1 MRAKKSL
8 AKPKKTVIFSNDF
21 YSDMRA
27 DGMLHALI
35 VRSPFSSGKINSIQL
50 ENQET
55 LPENYEIFTADDIP
69 GQKFITTFGTRTEIF
84 CTGEIKYKGEPVA
97 LIAGPDKKTV
107 LELREKVKII
117 LERKNEISEKNP
129 ENENGNPEKNGLTKQ
144 IKENSEIKNQN
155 KEESE
160 DFFEER
166 TFEKLP
172 ENTESKKTSEL
183 KEPPETSESEAAK
196 IAENLENQE
205 KNDLQDLPSFSEKP
219 AESEHSE
226 NFEKTSKTADETF
239 SSKESETSES
249 SESGKSSLKIENLKN
264 SENQE
269 SQKSENSSEEKNS
282 GENFNQDSDF
292 DGNFEIAAEREVL
305 SGDAESEFKNP
316 ENKII
321 EGIWKNSVTQ
331 HEIKETAG
339 CFCCLKGEN
348 LHIFTAGRY
357 ITHIKDSVSRATG
370 LEKSNIIL
378 NCTKKNNQNSNKIW
392 MNSIFAAMAS
402 VAALKTGKPVLLSLE
417 REDEINFV
425 ERATFVKV
433 RNRAAVSKD
442 GTIKAMDIEIQADTG
457 YKNPLASE
465 MLDRFT
471 IAAAGIYSTE
481 NLRIRTKIFSSAN
494 PPSSVRLNRIDSQV
508 FFALES
514 QIQKISEETGFT
526 PLEIRLKN
534 LRNLNAKSKITK
546 NPFALEL
553 GRAEDSM
560 KAVCARSDFNRKYAV
575 YKLAEKGRYETDEN
589 SPYSPPLRGIGMA
602 AAFDGNG
609 YLGTNFKNENFSLQ
623 VTMTEERKIIVNT
636 APPSQNIK
644 EIWQK
649 IIIDSLGA
657 DKRSIQFN
665 LDLSLAEAG
674 EKGIEAIQ
682 NDLMIGNISIKTH
695 LLKKCIEAIKRKKD
709 AALPITVKKSIAP
722 SKRNQWK
729 EETFSG
735 TPFFSTSF
743 GTCVVEV
750 EYDSCAFSEQV
761 TGVFAVIDC
770 GRIANPQ
777 AAETAAKQAIKKCLS
792 TLVFGDSLKCPKIV
806 VQFAQSDDEPKN
818 LDSLIYSILP
828 PAFCSATSQALA
840 LTVNELPLKTDSLF
854 KIKANSETNKK
865 IKNQETQ

>member
-8 AKPKKTVIFSNDF
+8 SKPKKTVIFSNDF

-27 DGMLHALI
+27 DGMLYALV
-35 VRSPFSSGKINSIQL
+35 VRSPFSSGKINSIKL
-50 ENQET
+50 ENQEQ
-55 LPENYEIFTADDIP
+55 LPENYEIFTASDIP
-69 GQKFITTFGTRTEIF
+69 NQKFITTFGTRTEIF

-97 LIAGPDKKTV
+97 LIAGPDKKT
-107 LELREKVKII
+107 LFELREKIKII
-117 LERKNEISEKNP
+117 IDSRKNEISE
-129 ENENGNPEKNGLTKQ
+129 
-144 IKENSEIKNQN
+144 ENSNEASEKKSAEKSGNEQTEKIEQTEQTEKIKAAENSKQENQN
-155 KEESE
+155 QEKPESQ
-160 DFFEER
+160 DSPSFY
-166 TFEKLP
+166 EK
-172 ENTESKKTSEL
+172 S
-183 KEPPETSESEAAK
+183 SESEIMEK
-196 IAENLENQE
+196 SGENAE
-205 KNDLQDLPSFSEKP
+205 
-219 AESEHSE
+219 
-226 NFEKTSKTADETF
+226 ETF
-239 SSKESETSES
+239 SSNESENSDSIKSEKKSSKLENPENSES
-249 SESGKSSLKIENLKN
+249 L
-264 SENQE
+264 
-269 SQKSENSSEEKNS
+269 KSENSAEEKKS
-282 GENFNQDSDF
+282 GEKSAQNFIF
-292 DGNFEIAAEREVL
+292 DKTLEIAAEREVL
-305 SGDAESEFKNP
+305 AGDAGSEFKNP

-370 LEKSNIIL
+370 LDKSNIIL

-392 MNSIFAAMAS
+392 MSSIFAAMAG
-402 VAALKTGKPVLLSLE
+402 VAALKTGKPVLLALE

-425 ERATFVKV
+425 ERATFVQVK
-433 RNRAAVSKD
+433 NRAAVSKD
-442 GTIKAMDIEIQADTG
+442 GTIKALDIEIKADTG
-457 YKNPLASE
+457 YKNPLAKE
-465 MLDRFT
+465 MLDRFA

-494 PPSSVRLNRIDSQV
+494 PPSAVRLNRIDSQV

-514 QIQKISEETGFT
+514 QIQKICEETGFT

-534 LRNLNAKSKITK
+534 LRNSNAKSKISK
-546 NPFALEL
+546 NPFTLEL

-575 YKLAEKGRYETDEN
+575 YKLAERGRYETDEN

-623 VTMTEERKIIVNT
+623 VTMTDERKIVVNT

-649 IIIDSLGA
+649 IIIDSLGV

-665 LDLSLAEAG
+665 LDLSLAEAS
-674 EKGIEAIQ
+674 EKGIASIQ

-695 LLKKCIEAIKRKKD
+695 LLKKCIEAIRRKKD

-735 TPFFSTSF
+735 MPFFSTSF

-770 GRIANPQ
+770 GKIANPQ

-806 VQFAQSDDEPKN
+806 VQFAQSD
-818 LDSLIYSILP
+818 
-828 PAFCSATSQALA
+828 
-840 LTVNELPLKTDSLF
+840 
-854 KIKANSETNKK
+854 
-865 IKNQETQ
+865 

>member
-8 AKPKKTVIFSNDF
+8 SKPKKTVIFSNDF

-50 ENQET
+50 ENQEQ
-55 LPENYEIFTADDIP
+55 LPENYEIFTASDIP
-69 GQKFITTFGTRTEIF
+69 NQKFITTFGTRTEIF

-97 LIAGPDKKTV
+97 LIAGPDKKT
-107 LELREKVKII
+107 LFELREKIKII
-117 LERKNEISEKNP
+117 LDSRKNEISE
-129 ENENGNPEKNGLTKQ
+129 
-144 IKENSEIKNQN
+144 ENSNEASEKKSAETSGNEQTAKIEQTEQTEKIKTAENSKQENQN
-155 KEESE
+155 Q
-160 DFFEER
+160 
-166 TFEKLP
+166 EK
-172 ENTESKKTSEL
+172 TESQDSPSFYEK
-183 KEPPETSESEAAK
+183 TSESEITEK
-196 IAENLENQE
+196 SDEN
-205 KNDLQDLPSFSEKP
+205 
-219 AESEHSE
+219 AG
-226 NFEKTSKTADETF
+226 ETF
-239 SSKESETSES
+239 SSNESENSDSIKSEKSSSKLENPENSES
-249 SESGKSSLKIENLKN
+249 L
-264 SENQE
+264 
-269 SQKSENSSEEKNS
+269 KSENSSEEKKS
-282 GENFNQDSDF
+282 GEKSAQNFIF
-292 DGNFEIAAEREVL
+292 DKTLEIAAEREVL
-305 SGDAESEFKNP
+305 AGDAGSEFKNP

-370 LEKSNIIL
+370 LDKSNIIL

-392 MNSIFAAMAS
+392 MSSIFAAMAG
-402 VAALKTGKPVLLSLE
+402 VAALKTGKPVLLALE

-425 ERATFVKV
+425 ERATFVQVK
-433 RNRAAVSKD
+433 NRAAVSKD
-442 GTIKAMDIEIQADTG
+442 GTIKALDIEIKADTG
-457 YKNPLASE
+457 YKNPLAKE
-465 MLDRFT
+465 MLDRFA

-494 PPSSVRLNRIDSQV
+494 PPSAVRLNRIDSQV

-514 QIQKISEETGFT
+514 QIQKICEETGFT

-534 LRNLNAKSKITK
+534 LRNSNAKSKISK
-546 NPFALEL
+546 NPFTLEL

-575 YKLAEKGRYETDEN
+575 YKLAERGRYETDEN

-623 VTMTEERKIIVNT
+623 VTMTDERKIVVNT

-649 IIIDSLGA
+649 IIIDSLGV

-665 LDLSLAEAG
+665 LDLSLAEAS
-674 EKGIEAIQ
+674 EKGIASIQ

-695 LLKKCIEAIKRKKD
+695 LLKKCIEAIRRKKD

-770 GRIANPQ
+770 GKIANPQ

-828 PAFCSATSQALA
+828 SAFCSATSQALA

-854 KIKANSETNKK
+854 KIKEISEKSKK
-865 IKNQETQ
+865 IKNQEEQ

>member
-8 AKPKKTVIFSNDF
+8 TKPKKTVIFSNDF

-50 ENQET
+50 ENQEP
-55 LPENYEIFTADDIP
+55 LPENYAIFTADDIP
-69 GQKFITTFGTRTEIF
+69 NQKFITTFGTRTEIF

-97 LIAGPDKKTV
+97 LIAGPDRKTV
-107 LELREKVKII
+107 FELREKVKII
-117 LERKNEISEKNP
+117 LDSRKTETKENSEKNP
-129 ENENGNPEKNGLTKQ
+129 ENEDAGENGQTNQ
-144 IKENSEIKNQN
+144 IKENSENGNKNQG
-155 KEESE
+155 ESFK
-160 DFFEER
+160 DFFEEKKL
-166 TFEKLP
+166 EKLTAQ
-172 ENTESKKTSEL
+172 TESKKTSEL
-183 KEPPETSESEAAK
+183 AEPLETTEQKETKNS
-196 IAENLENQE
+196 ENLENQE
-205 KNDLQDLPSFSEKP
+205 KSDLQNSSSFSEKP
-219 AESEHSE
+219 SESENSE
-226 NFEKTSKTADETF
+226 KSERNEAGTF
-239 SSKESETSES
+239 SSESENSESKESGES
-249 SESGKSSLKIENLKN
+249 SLNPENA
-264 SENQE
+264 ENQE
-269 SQKSENSSEEKNS
+269 SSESENSSEEKKS
-282 GENFNQDSDF
+282 GENLNQDFDF
-292 DGNFEIAAEREVL
+292 DENLEIAAEREVL

-392 MNSIFAAMAS
+392 MSSIFAAMAS
-402 VAALKTGKPVLLSLE
+402 VAALKTGKPVLLALE

-433 RNRAAVSKD
+433 KNRAAVSKD
-442 GTIKAMDIEIQADTG
+442 GTIKAMDIEIEADTG

-494 PPSSVRLNRIDSQV
+494 PPSAVRLNRIDSQV

-514 QIQKISEETGFT
+514 QIQKICEETGFT

-534 LRNLNAKSKITK
+534 LRNSSAKSKISK

-665 LDLSLAEAG
+665 LDLSLADAS
-674 EKGIEAIQ
+674 EKGIASIQ

-695 LLKKCIEAIKRKKD
+695 LLKKCIEAIKRKKE
-709 AALPITVKKSIAP
+709 AVLPITVKKSIAP

-840 LTVNELPLKTDSLF
+840 ITVNELPLKTDSLF
-854 KIKANSETNKK
+854 KIKEISEKSKK

>member
-8 AKPKKTVIFSNDF
+8 SKPKKTVIFSNDF

-27 DGMLHALI
+27 DGMLYALV
-35 VRSPFSSGKINSIQL
+35 VRSPFSSGKINSIKL
-50 ENQET
+50 ENQEQ
-55 LPENYEIFTADDIP
+55 LPENYEIFTASDIP
-69 GQKFITTFGTRTEIF
+69 NQKFITTFGTRTEIF

-97 LIAGPDKKTV
+97 LIAGPDKKT
-107 LELREKVKII
+107 LFELREKIKII
-117 LERKNEISEKNP
+117 IDSRKNEISE
-129 ENENGNPEKNGLTKQ
+129 
-144 IKENSEIKNQN
+144 ENSNEASEKKSAEKSGNEQTEKIEQTEQTEKIKAAENSKQENQN
-155 KEESE
+155 QEKPESQ
-160 DFFEER
+160 DSPSFY
-166 TFEKLP
+166 EK
-172 ENTESKKTSEL
+172 S
-183 KEPPETSESEAAK
+183 SESEIMEK
-196 IAENLENQE
+196 SGENAE
-205 KNDLQDLPSFSEKP
+205 
-219 AESEHSE
+219 
-226 NFEKTSKTADETF
+226 ETF
-239 SSKESETSES
+239 SSNESENSDSIKSEKKSSKLENPENSES
-249 SESGKSSLKIENLKN
+249 L
-264 SENQE
+264 
-269 SQKSENSSEEKNS
+269 KSENSSEEKKS
-282 GENFNQDSDF
+282 GEKSAQNFIF
-292 DGNFEIAAEREVL
+292 DKTLEIAAEREVL
-305 SGDAESEFKNP
+305 AGDAGSEFKNP

-370 LEKSNIIL
+370 LDKSNIIL

-392 MNSIFAAMAS
+392 MSSIFAAMAG
-402 VAALKTGKPVLLSLE
+402 VAALKTGKPVLLALE

-425 ERATFVKV
+425 ERATFVQVK
-433 RNRAAVSKD
+433 NRAAVSKD
-442 GTIKAMDIEIQADTG
+442 GTIKALDIEIKADTG
-457 YKNPLASE
+457 YKNPLAKE
-465 MLDRFT
+465 MLDRFA

-494 PPSSVRLNRIDSQV
+494 PPSAVRLNRIDSQV

-514 QIQKISEETGFT
+514 QIQKICEETGFT

-534 LRNLNAKSKITK
+534 LRNSNAKSKISK
-546 NPFALEL
+546 NPFTLEL

-575 YKLAEKGRYETDEN
+575 YKLAERGRYETDEN

-623 VTMTEERKIIVNT
+623 VTMTDERKIVVNT

-649 IIIDSLGA
+649 IIIDSLGV

-665 LDLSLAEAG
+665 LDLSLAEAS
-674 EKGIEAIQ
+674 EKGIASIQ

-695 LLKKCIEAIKRKKD
+695 LLKKCIEAIRRKKD

-735 TPFFSTSF
+735 MPFFSTSF

-770 GRIANPQ
+770 GKIANPQ

-828 PAFCSATSQALA
+828 SAFCSATSQALA

-854 KIKANSETNKK
+854 KIKEISEKSKK
-865 IKNQETQ
+865 IKNQEEQ

>member
-27 DGMLHALI
+27 DGMLYALI
-35 VRSPFSSGKINSIQL
+35 VRSPFSAGKINSIQL
-50 ENQET
+50 ENQEPI
-55 LPENYEIFTADDIP
+55 PENYEIFTADDIP
-69 GQKFITTFGTRTEIF
+69 NQKFITTFGTRTEIF

-97 LIAGPDKKTV
+97 LIAGPDRKTV
-107 LELREKVKII
+107 FELREKVKII
-117 LERKNEISEKNP
+117 FERKNEISEKNP
-129 ENENGNPEKNGLTKQ
+129 ENADENENEKPEKIEQTEK
-144 IKENSEIKNQN
+144 IKAEENSESKNQN
-155 KEESE
+155 QEESQ

-166 TFEKLP
+166 NFEKLP
-172 ENTESKKTSEL
+172 EQTESKKTSEL
-183 KEPPETSESEAAK
+183 KEPQETSE
-196 IAENLENQE
+196 Q
-205 KNDLQDLPSFSEKP
+205 
-219 AESEHSE
+219 
-226 NFEKTSKTADETF
+226 
-239 SSKESETSES
+239 
-249 SESGKSSLKIENLKN
+249 KN
-264 SENQE
+264 SENL
-269 SQKSENSSEEKNS
+269 EET
-282 GENFNQDSDF
+282 
-292 DGNFEIAAEREVL
+292 AAEREVL
-305 SGDAESEFKNP
+305 SGDAQSEFKNP

-392 MNSIFAAMAS
+392 MSSIFAAMAS

-433 RNRAAVSKD
+433 KNRAAVSKD

-457 YKNPLASE
+457 YKNPLATE

-494 PPSSVRLNRIDSQV
+494 SPSSVRLNRIDSQV

-534 LRNLNAKSKITK
+534 LRNSNAKSKISK
-546 NPFALEL
+546 NPFSLEL

-623 VTMTEERKIIVNT
+623 VTMTDERKIVVNT

-649 IIIDSLGA
+649 IIIDSLGI

-665 LDLSLAEAG
+665 LDLSLAEAS
-674 EKGIEAIQ
+674 EKGIAAIQ

-695 LLKKCIEAIKRKKD
+695 LLKKCLEAIKRKKD
-709 AALPITVKKSIAP
+709 AVLPITVKKSIAP

-854 KIKANSETNKK
+854 KIKENSEKNKK

>member
-1 MRAKKSL
+1 MRAKNSL

-27 DGMLHALI
+27 DGMLYALI
-35 VRSPFSSGKINSIQL
+35 VRSPFSAGKINSIQL
-50 ENQET
+50 ENQEPI
-55 LPENYEIFTADDIP
+55 PENYEIFTADDIP
-69 GQKFITTFGTRTEIF
+69 NQKFITTFGTRTEIF

-97 LIAGPDKKTV
+97 LIAGPDRKTV
-107 LELREKVKII
+107 FELREKVKII
-117 LERKNEISEKNP
+117 FERKNEISEKNP
-129 ENENGNPEKNGLTKQ
+129 ENADENENEKPEKIEQTEK
-144 IKENSEIKNQN
+144 IKAEENSESKNQN
-155 KEESE
+155 QEESQ

-166 TFEKLP
+166 NFEKLP
-172 ENTESKKTSEL
+172 EQTESKKTSEL
-183 KEPPETSESEAAK
+183 KEPQETSE
-196 IAENLENQE
+196 Q
-205 KNDLQDLPSFSEKP
+205 
-219 AESEHSE
+219 
-226 NFEKTSKTADETF
+226 
-239 SSKESETSES
+239 
-249 SESGKSSLKIENLKN
+249 KN
-264 SENQE
+264 SENL
-269 SQKSENSSEEKNS
+269 EET
-282 GENFNQDSDF
+282 
-292 DGNFEIAAEREVL
+292 AAEREVL
-305 SGDAESEFKNP
+305 SGDAQSEFKNP

-392 MNSIFAAMAS
+392 MSSIFAAMAS

-433 RNRAAVSKD
+433 KNRAAVSKD

-457 YKNPLASE
+457 YKNPLATE

-494 PPSSVRLNRIDSQV
+494 SPSSVRLNRIDSQV

-534 LRNLNAKSKITK
+534 LRNSNAKSKISK
-546 NPFALEL
+546 NPFSLEL

-623 VTMTEERKIIVNT
+623 VTMTDERKIVVNT

-649 IIIDSLGA
+649 IIIDSLGI

-665 LDLSLAEAG
+665 LDLSLAEAS
-674 EKGIEAIQ
+674 EKGIAAIQ

-695 LLKKCIEAIKRKKD
+695 LLKKCLEAIKRKKD
-709 AALPITVKKSIAP
+709 AVLPITVKKSIAP

-854 KIKANSETNKK
+854 KIKENSEKNKK